1 MQLRIII
8 WNTRFYLLLLLYHV
22 KVVHLHKRQF
32 WLNKEKIKIQEVMT
46 KKDAI
51 KIFEDKKLCAVTS
64 YTIHGLKIQ

>member
-1 MQLRIII
+1 MQLQIII

-22 KVVHLHKRQF
+22 KLYICIIDNFDWTRKR
-32 WLNKEKIKIQEVMT
+32 IKTQKVMT